1 MAQLVP
7 CSAAYP
13 QPMPP
18 MQLADFAQPH
28 NTNCGLLEVPYGGGQ
43 TVPSSPTF
51 STWNYSPPSYWSDYN
66 RSPQPMVIKNE
77 PCHQADEA
85 VASDSSLEEL
95 LDDYTFD
102 YYNNNE
108 KEEKPIKQEEQQAS
122 SSQGHALLRQCLRPA
137 ADDYQ
142 QRCHLQFLNQIGSVI
157 ASQPQLEMSVKTEK
171 QAAYWNGTNN
181 PNPAQGLASV
191 LSLVMET
198 VNEEVRSTC
207 EILGVSPSKSFLFCF
222 FCHPSRAQ
230 CVVSLRKYVNGRPR
244 ESSGAFDVK
253 DQCKTHTGR
262 AKVPYIPR
270 PQNRLPIFSCG
281 NPLARNK
288 RWPKGKVNQMQP
300 TLLFWLNSCCVC
312 VSLFLNNSSGK
323 ICPSD
328 FSFLL
333 PTLDENWFSSTCPR
347 FRNCSWLNI
356 FRLKNRPAVTCPRLC
371 GLTRSQGLPVFLFLQ
386 MGKKRI

>member
-171 QAAYWNGTNN
+171 QQQAAYWNGTNN

-207 EILGVSPSKSFLFCF
+207 EILGVSPSKFSFLF
-222 FCHPSRAQ
+222 
-230 CVVSLRKYVNGRPR
+230 
-244 ESSGAFDVK
+244 
-253 DQCKTHTGR
+253 
-262 AKVPYIPR
+262 
-270 PQNRLPIFSCG
+270 
-281 NPLARNK
+281 
-288 RWPKGKVNQMQP
+288 
-300 TLLFWLNSCCVC
+300 
-312 VSLFLNNSSGK
+312 
-323 ICPSD
+323 
-328 FSFLL
+328 LL
-333 PTLDENWFSSTCPR
+333 PSITC
-347 FRNCSWLNI
+347 
-356 FRLKNRPAVTCPRLC
+356 AVCC
-371 GLTRSQGLPVFLFLQ
+371 
-386 MGKKRI
+386 